1 MLSLCNLSYLYLQN
15 TLRIDVLLSPFHQ
28 IRTKCLESLC
38 NLSGSS
44 KLGSYRTGHQP
55 LYKMTELTT
64 KDHPQ
69 HLFFLS
75 IQPAESEAFSSL
87 YPLIFFLWPWKY
99 FKLKKF
105 QWTHSFPILIAKHY
119 TALYLPV
126 PLKSTQ
132 APGFYLYPSQDLS
145 KPLLVHN
152 QYYYFF

>member
-38 NLSGSS
+38 NLSGFS

-69 HLFFLS
+69 IFFL
-75 IQPAESEAFSSL
+75 I
-87 YPLIFFLWPWKY
+87 YPTCRKWGFFLPLPFDFFLWPWKY

-105 QWTHSFPILIAKHY
+105 QWTYSFSILIAKHY
-119 TALYLPV
+119 MALYLPF

-132 APGFYLYPSQDLS
+132 APGFFLYPSQDLS
-145 KPLLVHN
+145 KPL
-152 QYYYFF
+152 F